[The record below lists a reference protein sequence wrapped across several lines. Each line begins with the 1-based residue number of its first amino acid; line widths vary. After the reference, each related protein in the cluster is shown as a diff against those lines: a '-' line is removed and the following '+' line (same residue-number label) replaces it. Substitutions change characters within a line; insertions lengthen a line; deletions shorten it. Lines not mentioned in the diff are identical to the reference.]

1 METENTLDNY
11 PQLNICRMKNT
22 PTINTIGTLDNYQ
35 CENICGVKNSITTK
49 TNMMKHLML
58 LMFTVMMFAAQAQNS
73 VYKRTVQWNFGG
85 YTFTDQLTFNYSDY
99 MYYRGLSKT
108 QAKSA
113 YANEYSNHA
122 YLMQLAKVLDEDA
135 KDLGYTGFTMAEYL
149 VAFVQQAIP
158 YKSDPYNNGWDYP
171 KYPIETL
178 VEQGGDCEDK
188 AALLVALLNTFGFDA
203 VLVSLPGH
211 MAAAISCSN
220 CGGYYTHNGKKYS
233 FIETTTGGWSIGTV
247 PPESKYA
254 GATILDVVD
263 LQVYKRN
270 DVFAYNGN
278 NKVEETPHINNWDNN
293 TKPNY
298 NGGNVNVYS
307 AGGTSTSTVTIN
319 GTTYQVKG
327 SGSTTITVNGATVTI
342 ITQ

>member
-1 METENTLDNY
+1 MVVLC
-11 PQLNICRMKNT
+11 L
-22 PTINTIGTLDNYQ
+22 
-35 CENICGVKNSITTK
+35 VA
-49 TNMMKHLML
+49 
-58 LMFTVMMFAAQAQNS
+58 FATQAQTS

-85 YTFTDQLTFNYSDY
+85 YTFTDQLTFNSSDY
-99 MYYRGLSKT
+99 MFYRGLSKR

-113 YANEYSNHA
+113 YASEYSNHA
-122 YLMQLAKVLDEDA
+122 YLLQLAQVLDEDA

-188 AALLVALLNTFGFDA
+188 AALLVALLNTFGFNA

-220 CGGYYTHNGKKYS
+220 CKGYYTHNGKRYA
-233 FIETTTGGWSIGTV
+233 FIETTEKGWNIGQV
-247 PPESKYA
+247 PSNSKYA
-254 GATILDVVD
+254 GATILDVAD

-270 DVFAYNGN
+270 NVYAFNGN
-278 NKVEETPHINNWDNN
+278 NKVEETPHINNLNNN
-293 TKPNY
+293 TQTKLQRRQCECLFHRWNKHKHC
-298 NGGNVNVYS
+298 NN
-307 AGGTSTSTVTIN
+307 
-319 GTTYQVKG
+319 
-327 SGSTTITVNGATVTI
+327 
-342 ITQ
+342 